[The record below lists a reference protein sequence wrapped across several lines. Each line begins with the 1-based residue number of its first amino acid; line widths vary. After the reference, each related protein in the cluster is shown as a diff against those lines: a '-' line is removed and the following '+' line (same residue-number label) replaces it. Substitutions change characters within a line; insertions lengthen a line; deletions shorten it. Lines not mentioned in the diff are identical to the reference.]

1 MPEDQPALAERPY
14 VQSVLEL
21 YRHHP
26 HTTGRVRKA
35 DRLLAVELLRQG
47 IAIESVNVALLLVAA
62 RRSLSPERQPPPI
75 RSLHY
80 FLPAIREILD
90 QPLDNDYIR
99 YLKRFKQADNRQR
112 DHHLP

>member
-1 MPEDQPALAERPY
+1 MPEHGHSTDQRRHVEHILD
-14 VQSVLEL
+14 L
-21 YRHHP
+21 YRQHP

-35 DRLLAVELLRQG
+35 DRLLAVDLSRQG
-47 IAIESVNVALLLVAA
+47 IAIDCVKVALLLVAA
-62 RRSLSPERQPPPI
+62 RRAQSTERQHPPI

-99 YLKRFKQADNRQR
+99 YLKRFTHRH
-112 DHHLP
+112 HHLP

>member
-1 MPEDQPALAERPY
+1 MPDPGTSHHPTRHVEHILD
-14 VQSVLEL
+14 L
-21 YRHHP
+21 YRQHP

-35 DRLLAVELLRQG
+35 DRLLAVDLFRQG
-47 IAIESVNVALLLVAA
+47 IAIDCVKVALLLVAA
-62 RRSLSPERQPPPI
+62 RRAQSHERQQPPI

-99 YLKRFKQADNRQR
+99 YLKRFTHRH
-112 DHHLP
+112 HHLP